1 MSNPIR
7 KGAEFGTLA
16 EFDTA
21 FEQYCRN
28 TIIDGQKAH
37 FIGSHPELIKDGDYD
52 AVTKNTF
59 KYKKRNGYCKFRKA
73 GCDAKYHLRLETNND
88 GQKVLRITEFNGNH
102 KNHTS
107 SAQNSNPLLNII
119 LKELSKAV
127 NHLDAPQQDGIVQ
140 VLQNLLHRTQQS
152 TQFTVTFSDQSN
164 GTFSLD
170 YTVHFCLKNRPP
182 IQLEVRLQFTR

>member
-1 MSNPIR
+1 MINQKSVFFGNIMSNSIR
-7 KGAEFGTLA
+7 KGAEFSSIA

-52 AVTKNTF
+52 ALTKNTF
-59 KYKKRNGYCKFRKA
+59 KYKKRNGFCKYRKA
-73 GCDAKYHLRLETNND
+73 GCDAKYHLRLQKKND
-88 GQKVLRITEFNGNH
+88 GQKVLRITEFNANH
-102 KNHTS
+102 KNHEKFEGNIKSHTS
-107 SAQNSNPLLNII
+107 SAQNSNRHLDTM

-127 NHLDAPQQDGIVQ
+127 NHLDPPQQDGIFQIV
-140 VLQNLLHRTQQS
+140 QNLLDRTRQN

-164 GTFSLD
+164 GTF
-170 YTVHFCLKNRPP
+170 F
-182 IQLEVRLQFTR
+182 